1 MSTGYGPRI
10 TTDSLIC
17 YIDPGNTNSYSPPG
31 PELVTNSNLLAIG
44 DGNYENVKTDPGC
57 ISIGAACTFQE
68 LYTLKW
74 RNSRRSGTV
83 GADMRSGYT
92 SPILSPNINQPI
104 DITYIGGWIPTSSS
118 SITRVCAGNTGVD
131 FDLDYLSMR
140 LMSKN
145 INSLVGPNRAVSIK
159 NNPGYDDDYK
169 AWAFLDPAYIEIP
182 YNIDLHWDVGGT
194 YGSSKKTI
202 EMWVKTNDTSGT
214 FFSKPW
220 NGSGQ
225 YNYRLH
231 HDNFVILSGGGG
243 RISDGRDE
251 FYFPS
256 LADNK
261 WHHVVAWISETHFG
275 LVIDGFITYTAPHTQ
290 SAALPSS
297 GNSSI
302 NMCIMTIYP
311 YGNYHPSLTTGNCQ
325 SGSVGLFRIYNKVLS
340 PVEIQY
346 NYISQGMRFRS

>member
-1 MSTGYGPRI
+1 MSTGYGPKI
-10 TTDSLIC
+10 ATDNLIC
-17 YIDPGNTNSYSPPG
+17 YLDPGHVSSYSPPG
-31 PELVTNSNLLAIG
+31 PELVTNSNLLTIG

-57 ISIGAACTFQE
+57 ISIGAACTVGE

-92 SPILSPNINQPI
+92 SPTRSPNINQPI
-104 DITYIGGWIPTSSS
+104 NITYIGGWVPASSS
-118 SITRVCAGNTGVD
+118 AITRVCAGNTGVD

-145 INSLVGPNRAVSIK
+145 INSLVGPNRTISIK
-159 NNPGYDDDYK
+159 NNPGYDDIYK
-169 AWAFLDPAYIEIP
+169 CWFFLDPAYIEIP
-182 YNIDLHWDVGGT
+182 YNIDLNWDPGGT
-194 YGSSKKTI
+194 NGSSQKTI
-202 EMWVKTNDTSGT
+202 EMWIKTDDTSGT

-220 NGSGQ
+220 NGGGQ

-231 HDNFVILSGGGG
+231 HDSFIIISGGGG

-275 LVIDGFITYTAPHTQ
+275 LIIDGSITYTSKHTQ
-290 SAALPSS
+290 SPGPPSS
-297 GNSSI
+297 GNGSLS
-302 NMCIMTIYP
+302 MSIMTVYP
-311 YGNYHPSLTTGNCQ
+311 YGNYSVNVTAGNSQ
-325 SGSVGLFRIYNKVLS
+325 SGSVGLFRVYNKVLS
-340 PVEIQY
+340 TVEIQH
-346 NYISQGMRFRS
+346 NYISQAMRFLS